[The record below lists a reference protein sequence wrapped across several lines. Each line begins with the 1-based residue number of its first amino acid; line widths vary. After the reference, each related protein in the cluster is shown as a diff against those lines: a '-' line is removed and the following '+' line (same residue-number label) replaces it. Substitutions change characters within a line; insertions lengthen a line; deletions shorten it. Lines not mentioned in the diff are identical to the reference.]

1 MRNFIKEN
9 PEITLELFRKM
20 KIIRLTEE
28 MISEKYCEGKMRCPT
43 HLYTGQEAIAT
54 AVGLALRQN
63 DFVVSTHRSHG
74 HYLAKGGDLKK
85 MIAEIYG
92 KVTGCSKGKGGSMHL
107 IDKSIGFMG
116 STAIVGGTIPIAVG
130 LGLSIKLHK
139 TDQISCAFF
148 GDGAIEEGVFYE
160 SVNFAVLKKLP
171 VLFICENNLYSVYSH
186 LNVRQPEGR
195 IIYKMVQGI
204 GCPSMYTDGNNVLKL
219 YEKVKSVINL
229 IRQGKGPFFFELKTY
244 RWREHCGPNYDNN
257 IGYRS
262 EDEFIFWKKRDPIRY
277 LEKQILKES
286 VISKNEIEKISKN
299 ILKEIEEAFE
309 FAEKSPFPEHDDI
322 FMHLYD
328 ECGQ

>member
-28 MISEKYCEGKMRCPT
+28 MIAEKYCEGKMRCPT
-43 HLYTGQEAIAT
+43 HLYTGQEAIAA

-107 IDKSIGFMG
+107 IDKSVGFMG

-148 GDGAIEEGVFYE
+148 GDGAVEEGVFYE

-195 IIYKMVQGI
+195 KIYKMVQGI
-204 GCPSMYTDGNNVLKL
+204 GCPSMYGDGNNVLQL

-262 EDEFIFWKKRDPIRY
+262 EEEFIFWKKRDPIRY

-286 VISKNEIEKISKN
+286 MISKGEIERISKD
-299 ILKEIEEAFE
+299 ILKEVEEAFE
-309 FAEKSPFPEHDDI
+309 FAEKSPFPEQSDI
-322 FMHLYD
+322 FKHLYD
-328 ECGQ
+328 RCVQ